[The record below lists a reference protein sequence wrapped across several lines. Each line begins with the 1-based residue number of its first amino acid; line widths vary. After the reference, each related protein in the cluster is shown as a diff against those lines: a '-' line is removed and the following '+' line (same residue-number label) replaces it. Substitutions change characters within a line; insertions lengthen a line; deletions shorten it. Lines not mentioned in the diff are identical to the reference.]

1 MRLTSE
7 LAEDAIRTYGKSRV
21 ETRFNTLY
29 QEMDMFI
36 KNSGFSEF
44 LTVNQDLL
52 AMAVNDYFLNMNEI
66 RQFYRINHIDD
77 QKIVSCTAYW
87 LLCRKPIQVYNE
99 SEHYANRFVTIN
111 ERFVLLYILDYISD
125 QLDDDHIL
133 LQSQS
138 NDRIKDLIDILFQL
152 FINGVQS
159 TQSLQSAIDSFLMY
173 LHLQGY

>member
-87 LLCRKPIQVYNE
+87 LLCRKIGRAHV
-99 SEHYANRFVTIN
+99 
-111 ERFVLLYILDYISD
+111 
-125 QLDDDHIL
+125 
-133 LQSQS
+133 
-138 NDRIKDLIDILFQL
+138 
-152 FINGVQS
+152 
-159 TQSLQSAIDSFLMY
+159 
-173 LHLQGY
+173 